1 MDNITLQEALIAYE
15 DEQQYFIVEDGHVT
29 GTGKED

>member
-15 DEQQYFIVEDGHVT
+15 DEQKFLVIEDGHVT